1 MSLKC
6 ICTFFLPCIALSV
19 LNQSN
24 SNSLFF
30 SCVTETWI
38 LSPMFPKYTLKLSQV
53 KVTKREMM
61 CLSILLKETLCCSL
75 LTHSLRPFCG
85 AHCCQPLSALHRPPP
100 PPLSPPL
107 PARVPSHHASPS
119 AALLYTISARDLPPK
134 RGLSLSC
141 TFSFQSS

>member
-6 ICTFFLPCIALSV
+6 ICTFFLPCLALSE
-19 LNQSN
+19 LNPSN

-61 CLSILLKETLCCSL
+61 CFSILPKETLGCSL
-75 LTHSLRPFCG
+75 LTHSPRPFCG

-100 PPLSPPL
+100 PPPSPHL
-107 PARVPSHHASPS
+107 PARVHSQPASPS
-119 AALLYTISARDLPPK
+119 AALLYTISARDLPTK
-134 RGLSLSC
+134 RCLSLSC
-141 TFSFQSS
+141 TFCFQS